1 MAGTAGAQRSCCR
14 AHRQRAKQ
22 PRFNPTPI
30 AAVEARRWS
39 RSATTEGQARGGA
52 RDWNGARR
60 VEKKVIATQFECST
74 RRTANG
80 TGSCGVCGSNEVAA
94 RWIVAQIAQ

>member
-1 MAGTAGAQRSCCR
+1 VHSGR
-14 AHRQRAKQ
+14 AVARIAKGQ
-22 PRFNPTPI
+22 SKPRFNPAPI